1 MSLFL
6 YKQLSIFLL
15 TVNIVCTIF
24 QSSYASES
32 DCYEKALLFVTNHR
46 LQLKIKNKESAQN
59 YHRFL
64 VDLKTRTNVFSA
76 DEIEKQQDLLAQY
89 GLEKYKGSALMQKI
103 YNFVGGTEKLIEYYQ
118 FEIPTLKGFKSKF
131 EAESYAPTEKV
142 EQTINDRIKLKIEN
156 TKKGKNLDLFMKELI
171 ERDKGHYSNEIISRN
186 WDLVLKYFPKE
197 KSLKNFL
204 AKIRSFYGTVLQVAE
219 YYNMVVVSAPVSK
232 ELEKLIDLR
241 DRETI
246 LEKLRLVLIDKPV
259 SSVTLD
265 ENEARLKEVFSFENL
280 DDFKFFL
287 RRAFTSYYELNIA
300 LKPRDE
306 KNIYFY
312 YDNYKEELLNALK
325 ESGLPKELNYRKNLL
340 DFKKIV
346 EQHIGREVREE
357 SLKRFLS
364 SHLEREVY
372 RKFLRRHRFKEFKEI
387 VFDYM
392 KKDDWSYDLNQ
403 PKDNFNHLRELM
415 TKILGTYVGRGKVTR
430 FILYSKLDEFN
441 FEISEIHRIWAMD
454 ALRKNA
460 GVAAYS
466 VDNPKSM
473 TDMKTD
479 ELIVID
485 ESSNPE
491 LMLSSDE
498 ATEGLFEIA
507 RELNYEDVTSAVLV
521 LEQIILRGN
530 LDLNKIVQR
539 TELTQDKVMEIL
551 GALNEK
557 RELLASFM

>member
-1 MSLFL
+1 M
-6 YKQLSIFLL
+6 
-15 TVNIVCTIF
+15 
-24 QSSYASES
+24 
-32 DCYEKALLFVTNHR
+32 TNHR

-64 VDLKTRTNVFSA
+64 VDLKSRTNVFSA

-89 GLEKYKGSALMQKI
+89 GFEKYKGSALMQKI
-103 YNFVGGTEKLIEYYQ
+103 YNFVGGTEKLIEYYR
-118 FEIPTLKGFKSKF
+118 FEIPTLLGRKSKF
-131 EAESYAPTEKV
+131 EGESYAPPEKV
-142 EQTINDRIKLKIEN
+142 ERRINDRVKLKIEN
-156 TKKGKNLDLFMKELI
+156 TKKGKSLDLFMRELKER
-171 ERDKGHYSNEIISRN
+171 ENAHYSNEIISRN
-186 WDLVLKYFPKE
+186 WDLVVKYFPKE

-232 ELEKLIDLR
+232 ELEKLVDLR
-241 DRETI
+241 DRDTI
-246 LEKLRLVLIDKPV
+246 LQKLRSVLIDKPV

-287 RRAFTSYYELNIA
+287 RRAFTSYYELNVA
-300 LKPRDE
+300 LYPSGE
-306 KNIYFY
+306 INNIFY
-312 YDNYKEELLNALK
+312 LVNYKEDLFNALK
-325 ESGLPKELNYRKNLL
+325 EKGLPNEFNYRKNFL

-346 EQHIGREVREE
+346 EQHIGREVGEE
-357 SLKRFLS
+357 SLKTFLS
-364 SHLEREVY
+364 AQLEREVY
-372 RKFLRRHRFKEFKEI
+372 RKFLKRHPFKEFKEI
-387 VFDYM
+387 VFAHM
-392 KKDDWSYDLNQ
+392 KEDDWSYDLNR
-403 PKDNFNHLRELM
+403 PIDNFNHLRELM

-430 FILYSKLDEFN
+430 FILYSKLDEYN
-441 FEISEIHRIWAMD
+441 FEINEIQRIWAMD

-460 GVAAYS
+460 GIAAYS

-491 LMLSSDE
+491 LMLSSNE

-539 TELTQDKVMEIL
+539 TQLTQDKVMEIL